1 MPPSRRRPTPQPQ
14 PPQGRRPRVAGL
26 RRPTAPEPVDPTQK
40 TEDIKPA
47 RDAEPSPAVEPVEPV
62 AEVEPIDEI
71 VEPEIDDVDDVEEDD
86 DEVAAV
92 EDDDAEEEADEEPSA
107 KAEPKTRPSGKR
119 RSAGLRAPT
128 AKADLAKAERRSRDG
143 KDGRRP
149 ARAAVKLSDDERTA
163 RGRSTMALVLVV
175 AALVLAGLA
184 VWFRIEAVNAG
195 DAADTGNSA
204 LTDTGATSQL
214 IGELRPPIEAVFSLD
229 YQHLDKTS
237 QAASANLTEGAL
249 KQYNQLFGVVRDNAP
264 KQKLVSTFKIREIS
278 VMSLRGD
285 NAEVLV
291 FADQTSNKPCDPRD
305 DKVRT
310 CGAAIGVPAQRVNG
324 HWKIAGFDMFNG
336 NPVG

>member
-26 RRPTAPEPVDPTQK
+26 RRPTAAEPVEK
-40 TEDIKPA
+40 TEGLKPSEGLPK
-47 RDAEPSPAVEPVEPV
+47 DEPTPAVEAPEPA
-62 AEVEPIDEI
+62 AEVE
-71 VEPEIDDVDDVEEDD
+71 EPE
-86 DEVAAV
+86 AV
-92 EDDDAEEEADEEPSA
+92 EDADAAADEADEAAAAAVQVDAEEEEDAEEAEEPAA
-107 KAEPKTRPSGKR
+107 KDEPRARPSGKR

-143 KDGRRP
+143 KRP
-149 ARAAVKLSDDERTA
+149 PRAAVKLTADERTA
-163 RGRSTMALVLVV
+163 RGRSNTAVVLVV
-175 AALVLAGLA
+175 VALVLAGLA
-184 VWFRIEAVNAG
+184 VWFRIEAVNAS
-195 DAADTGNSA
+195 DTADTGNTA

-214 IGELRPPIEAVFSLD
+214 IGELRPPIEAIFSLD

-237 QAASANLTEGAL
+237 QAATANLTDPAL
-249 KQYNQLFGVVRDNAP
+249 KQYNQLFGVVQTNAP

>member
-26 RRPTAPEPVDPTQK
+26 RRPAGPAKPT
-40 TEDIKPA
+40 TPA
-47 RDAEPSPAVEPVEPV
+47 EPVEPV
-62 AEVEPIDEI
+62 ESVEPAEPVEKVKEPAPAEQATEELAVEPEADEVLEDEDAEAVEVDEPAEVE
-71 VEPEIDDVDDVEEDD
+71 
-86 DEVAAV
+86 
-92 EDDDAEEEADEEPSA
+92 DEEKPA
-107 KAEPKTRPSGKR
+107 AAAPKAARPSGKR
-119 RSAGLRAPT
+119 RATGHRAPT
-128 AKADLAKAERRSRDG
+128 AKADLAKAERRSRGDG
-143 KDGRRP
+143 KRP

-163 RGRSTMALVLVV
+163 RGRSTLALVLVV
-175 AALVLAGLA
+175 VALVLAGLA
-184 VWFRIEAVNAG
+184 IFFRIKAVNAG
-195 DAADTGNSA
+195 DAADTGNTA

-214 IGELRPPIEAVFSLD
+214 IGELRPPIEAIFSLD

-237 QAASANLTEGAL
+237 QAANANLTGPAL

-305 DKVRT
+305 TKVRT
-310 CGAAIGVPAQRVNG
+310 CGAAIGVPAQRVDG